1 MNHSNDSKTIL
12 ITGAAGNLG
21 QAVVRVLGNSGSRL
35 ILVDKDLARLEH
47 TFGASSEQK
56 QLIAVDLTRRAMVL
70 EKLRD
75 VVGGRQR
82 IDAVCHL
89 AGGFA
94 MGKKVHELSEADWN
108 QVQDMNARSL
118 LNISACVVPEMIAN
132 GGGKL
137 VAVGANSAHRGVG
150 GMGAYICSKSNVLRI
165 VETMSA
171 ELKDQGIN
179 VNCVLPGILD
189 TPENRA
195 AMPDAD
201 PSKWVALAAL
211 ASVIAF
217 LLSDAA
223 AAIHGVGLPVTGR
236 S

>member
-21 QAVVRVLGNSGSRL
+21 QAVVRVLGNSESRL

-56 QLIAVDLTRRAMVL
+56 QLIAVDLTRRAMVF

-108 QVQDMNARSL
+108 QMQDMNIA
-118 LNISACVVPEMIAN
+118 ACVVPEMIAN
-132 GGGKL
+132 WGGKL
-137 VAVGANSAHRGVG
+137 VAVGAISAHRGVG
-150 GMGAYICSKSNVLRI
+150 GMGAYICSKSNKYSMRGDNVPQAFMEVEALR
-165 VETMSA
+165 T
-171 ELKDQGIN
+171 
-179 VNCVLPGILD
+179 
-189 TPENRA
+189 
-195 AMPDAD
+195 
-201 PSKWVALAAL
+201 
-211 ASVIAF
+211 
-217 LLSDAA
+217 
-223 AAIHGVGLPVTGR
+223 
-236 S
+236 